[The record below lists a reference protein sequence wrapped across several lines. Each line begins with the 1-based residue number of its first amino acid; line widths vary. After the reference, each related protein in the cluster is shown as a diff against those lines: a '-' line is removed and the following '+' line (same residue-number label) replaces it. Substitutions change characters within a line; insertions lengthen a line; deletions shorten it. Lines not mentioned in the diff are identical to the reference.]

1 MDERKNKMTD
11 ERYREILPVAYMTA
25 AIVKGRQ
32 PRPVEVG
39 LCARAIVDAE
49 DENNLAYRVAMATK
63 IHCTIVGVKRVPTKA
78 NSDKYEITYRT
89 LGRDED
95 EMIPSPLLNG
105 FPSARSRSGCGDV
118 RTMTGRI
125 TGSAG
130 VRSSIS
136 TTTRPRRAT
145 CRARATA
152 AASSPKPSTSN
163 RLILKGHRMF
173 HDYAPV
179 FIIGML
185 NSFAEKTENGIID
198 FDTYVTDP
206 EKYDGFL
213 IYDKS
218 NGKVVCDTCV
228 DELHSDIVGYY
239 DFFDGVDIRV
249 IEDDGI
255 FVDVDFGRSSIVVE
269 NGRWYVSNFD

>member
-11 ERYREILPVAYMTA
+11 QRYREILPMAYMTA
-25 AIVKGRQ
+25 AIEKGRQ

-63 IHCTIVGVKRVPTKA
+63 IHCTIVGVKRVSTKTGY
-78 NSDKYEITYRT
+78 DKYEITYRT
-89 LGRDED
+89 FGKDED
-95 EMIPSPLLNG
+95 ETIP
-105 FPSARSRSGCGDV
+105 
-118 RTMTGRI
+118 
-125 TGSAG
+125 
-130 VRSSIS
+130 
-136 TTTRPRRAT
+136 
-145 CRARATA
+145 
-152 AASSPKPSTSN
+152 SSPKPSTSN

-218 NGKVVCDTCV
+218 NGKVVCDMCV
-228 DELHSDIVGYY
+228 DELHSDIVGYF

>member
-105 FPSARSRSGCGDV
+105 FP
-118 RTMTGRI
+118 
-125 TGSAG
+125 
-130 VRSSIS
+130 
-136 TTTRPRRAT
+136 
-145 CRARATA
+145 
-152 AASSPKPSTSN
+152 
-163 RLILKGHRMF
+163 L
-173 HDYAPV
+173 
-179 FIIGML
+179 
-185 NSFAEKTENGIID
+185 
-198 FDTYVTDP
+198 
-206 EKYDGFL
+206 
-213 IYDKS
+213 
-218 NGKVVCDTCV
+218 GKVVCDMCV
-228 DELHSDIVGYY
+228 DELHSDIVGYF